1 MPHGSVHKVVVSFG
15 NGSPVKYNLLRGVKL
30 QTQID
35 LLLQLLKAGWLTK
48 QGKRVKNWKRR
59 WFVLKDQKLSYFKSP
74 TVGK

>member
-35 LLLQLLKAGWLTK
+35 LLLQLLKAPGNHESYAL
-48 QGKRVKNWKRR
+48 QLLSNNHLLSEE
-59 WFVLKDQKLSYFKSP
+59 VL
-74 TVGK
+74 